1 MPVLRVR
8 RLKVTK
14 QLFVDL
20 SRSSGAFG
28 EKAME
33 FQERIMARSGLGDET
48 YLPPGAQEAA

>member
-1 MPVLRVR
+1 MPVLTVR